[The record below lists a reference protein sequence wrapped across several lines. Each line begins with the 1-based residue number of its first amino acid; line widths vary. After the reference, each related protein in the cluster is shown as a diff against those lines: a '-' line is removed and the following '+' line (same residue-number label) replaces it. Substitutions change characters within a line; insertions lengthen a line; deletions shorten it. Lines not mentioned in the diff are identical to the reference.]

1 MQCDSRCITVAC
13 MGGET
18 EREREGDQGTRERER
33 DSSLVE
39 RERERSCIDNQKLT
53 EGNLVFM
60 FGM

>member
-1 MQCDSRCITVAC
+1 MRQS
-13 MGGET
+13 MHYSGMHGGGNR
-18 EREREGDQGTRERER
+18 ERERENDQGTRERER